1 MGVTQRKCLMYPELK
16 VINESSVKAGRN
28 RNLHFENLPI
38 SDDGTIYPLAFDFVH
53 NEREVR
59 TQIVLN
65 AEGLTVWLDMSFD
78 EFENL
83 KVFIADRIPVIA
95 EHYSDLDTIDLDHDL
110 GVRDQRGPFGEE

>member
-1 MGVTQRKCLMYPELK
+1 MTQEQRKCLMYSELK
-16 VINESSVKAGRN
+16 AINESSVKAGRN

-38 SDDGTIYPLAFDFVH
+38 TDDGTIYPVSFSMSH
-53 NEREVR
+53 NDREMR
-59 TQIVLN
+59 TEIVLN
-65 AEGLTVWLDMSFD
+65 DQGLTVWLDMSFD